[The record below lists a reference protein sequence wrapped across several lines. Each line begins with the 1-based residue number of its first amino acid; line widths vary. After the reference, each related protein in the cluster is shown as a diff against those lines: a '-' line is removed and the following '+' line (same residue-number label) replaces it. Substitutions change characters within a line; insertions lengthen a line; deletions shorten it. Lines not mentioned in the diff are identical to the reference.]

1 MGRGLFCSLI
11 SIAHALDVVASQE
24 NSYTV
29 QMLRLMLGA
38 RMGGGIRFNMRKQ
51 SAGERSEQRLR
62 SSPLPLPTSITSML
76 RLLLADRKN
85 PTSPL

>member
-29 QMLRLMLGA
+29 QMLRLMLEA

-62 SSPLPLPTSITSML
+62 SSPL
-76 RLLLADRKN
+76 LASHLHHLHAASASCSSQEPDFAG
-85 PTSPL
+85 